1 MLSASSPF
9 YKLLKLRAAYC
20 AAAESNSCKHR
31 DSKMLRNL
39 NIINFS
45 DMLRKSSPVQS
56 CDFVPITDL
65 NLRQS
70 TTLLEAVWRKT
81 FGDKSYWELEMPM

>member
-1 MLSASSPF
+1 
-9 YKLLKLRAAYC
+9 
-20 AAAESNSCKHR
+20 
-31 DSKMLRNL
+31 
-39 NIINFS
+39 
-45 DMLRKSSPVQS
+45 MLRKSSPVQS

-81 FGDKSYWELEMPM
+81 FGDKTYWELEMPM